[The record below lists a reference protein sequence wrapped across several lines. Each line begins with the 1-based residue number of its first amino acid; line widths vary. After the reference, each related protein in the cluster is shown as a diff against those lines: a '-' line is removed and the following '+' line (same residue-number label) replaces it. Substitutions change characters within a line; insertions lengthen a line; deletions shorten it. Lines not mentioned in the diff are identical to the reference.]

1 MLCQLTI
8 MKRLLAPASLELIK
22 PVLPRTNPK
31 DQMQGG
37 ASLLPSWTQN
47 PSDRKISV
55 VISRLSMV
63 DEISVN
69 AHDRINERY

>member
-1 MLCQLTI
+1 
-8 MKRLLAPASLELIK
+8 
-22 PVLPRTNPK
+22 
-31 DQMQGG
+31 MQGG